1 MASSPITSLQI
12 DGKKME
18 TMKDFIFLGSKITED
33 GDCGIEMKRGLL
45 LGRKVMANLDSILK
59 STDRP
64 LPTKVHKSDAED
76 SREFLG
82 LQWDQTSQSWRK
94 SVLNIHWK
102 DWCWS
107 WNSNTLTTWCKE
119 LTHWKR
125 FWCWERSRTGGDV
138 MRWLDGIIDL
148 MLMSLSELWEKGK
161 DREAWHALFHGV
173 AKSLTWLR
181 DWKLTGWSES
191 WQEI

>member
-64 LPTKVHKSDAED
+64 LLTKVHKSDAED

-82 LQWDQTSQSWRK
+82 LQ
-94 SVLNIHWK
+94 
-102 DWCWS
+102 
-107 WNSNTLTTWCKE
+107 
-119 LTHWKR
+119 
-125 FWCWERSRTGGDV
+125 
-138 MRWLDGIIDL
+138 
-148 MLMSLSELWEKGK
+148 
-161 DREAWHALFHGV
+161 
-173 AKSLTWLR
+173 
-181 DWKLTGWSES
+181 
-191 WQEI
+191 